1 MTDASPP
8 AIPPEVRAWI
18 EQDRWAQSLGV
29 EYLDVRK
36 GYAKLRL
43 TLQPHMVNHQG
54 YPHGAVIFALADA
67 AFGAAC
73 NSHGLPAV
81 ALNVTISFLAAPKP
95 GARLVAEGR
104 ERRQGRR
111 AGFYDITVSTEDG
124 TAVAFAHCVAHR
136 VAGER

>member
-1 MTDASPP
+1 MSGHEPP
-8 AIPPEVRAWI
+8 AIPTDVRARI
-18 EQDRWAQSLGV
+18 EDDPWARSLGV
-29 EYLDVRK
+29 EFLDVRK
-36 GYAKLRL
+36 GYARLTL

-67 AFGAAC
+67 AFSAAC
-73 NSHGLPAV
+73 NSHGPPAV

-111 AGFYDITVSTEDG
+111 AGFYDITVTSEDG
-124 TAVAFAHCVAHR
+124 TTVAFAHCVAHR
-136 VAGER
+136 VAT